1 MLTVL
6 VQLSLIAMIKTASV
20 SQPQNIFTK
29 RYHLAEILEE
39 FMDE

>member
-1 MLTVL
+1 MMTVL

-29 RYHLAEILEE
+29 HDHLAGILAA